1 MLDSSAKIGSG
12 HYQIYDIF
20 VFHEYCWGEGP
31 LPASNIIMSIM
42 DSHTQ

>member
-20 VFHEYCWGEGP
+20 MFHEYCWWVFP
-31 LPASNIIMSIM
+31 LPASNIIMFIM
-42 DSHTQ
+42 DSHTR